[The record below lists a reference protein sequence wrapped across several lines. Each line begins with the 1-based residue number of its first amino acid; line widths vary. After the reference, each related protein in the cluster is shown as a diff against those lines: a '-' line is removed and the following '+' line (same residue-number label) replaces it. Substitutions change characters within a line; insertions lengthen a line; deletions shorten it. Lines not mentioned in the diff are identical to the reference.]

1 MHSHIDSLYLLKITM
16 RKPGY
21 VLLLVIF
28 VVGAGL
34 FVPANPVFAH
44 HLLPKHQLNCS
55 PFFPCPDK
63 LKRRVDFW
71 INTFKEWD
79 SNIAVFHDP
88 NVPERVYATVKTGHG
103 CSRKVSRR
111 IKKERKKIKSAL
123 YNVAKKI
130 EAGSTLKD
138 PSQIHYAELFK
149 GKSPN
154 QIRRAAENIRCQSG
168 VQDSFVLG
176 LKRFGRYSG
185 LVDSILAQYD
195 LPPDIRYLPFVE
207 SSYNPYAYSSAG
219 AAGMWQIMPDT
230 ARTLGLELNATLD
243 ERMDPE
249 AATHAAAKYLVNA
262 RRTLTKLAR
271 SLDSGIR
278 EEEIYPFVITSYNY
292 GLNGMQRAIRAIKP
306 DYLAVLEN
314 YRSPRFQV
322 AVKNFYASFL
332 AARHVSLH
340 ADKYFAQVKG
350 YKKLRYATY
359 VLTHP
364 TSIDR
369 IESVFKVEES
379 QLKRLNPGLTRF
391 VWHRWRM
398 VPPGYQLKLP
408 YRNGGYQREIE
419 RLRAL
424 APETEVPGS
433 GKYIVRRGDTACGIA
448 RGLKVNCRELI
459 RVNQL
464 GKRALIRIGQELV
477 IPTKWTQANQTAA
490 RVQDQPGGGVY
501 SVKRGD
507 TACGIAQRYGV
518 SCRSL
523 IRLNR
528 LNRKATIYV
537 GQNLT
542 IPGGGR
548 GVGQLPGLDENNR
561 YLVRKGDFACAIAKR
576 FSVNCR
582 ALVKLNRLD
591 KKARIYPGQKLKIPG
606 LEVPDSAE
614 TVEQLA
620 QVETTVQ
627 NLGTGSSEVRTD
639 QGALANLLDSLPEL
653 KVFVS
658 GPRDNP
664 VYRIKVEPDETLG
677 HYSDWLGLRSTQV
690 IRKLNRFQYK
700 TVLRIGQTLKLPV
713 TSAEMVSQFEQKRME
728 YHQVLSESLKEHYVL
743 TGIEKYKIRPGDTVW
758 SLSTESGFP
767 VWIFYRINPSL
778 NIYGLRVGQE
788 VLLPKLQRKQ
798 V

>member
-1 MHSHIDSLYLLKITM
+1 LS
-16 RKPGY
+16 
-21 VLLLVIF
+21 VIL
-28 VVGAGL
+28 VVGVCL

-44 HLLPKHQLNCS
+44 HLLPRHKLDCS
-55 PFFPCPDK
+55 PSFPCPDE

-71 INTFKEWD
+71 INTFREWD
-79 SNIAVFHDP
+79 SDIAIFHDP

-103 CSRKVSRR
+103 CSRKVSRKVKR
-111 IKKERKKIKSAL
+111 ERKKIKSAL

-130 EAGSTLKD
+130 EAGATLKD
-138 PSQIHYAELFK
+138 PSQIHYAALFR

-176 LKRFGRYSG
+176 LKRFGRYSAM
-185 LVDSILAQYD
+185 VDAILAQYH

-219 AAGMWQIMPDT
+219 AAGMWQIMPGT
-230 ARTLGLELNATLD
+230 ARTLGLELSATLD

-249 AATHAAAKYLVNA
+249 AATHAAAKYLVNS
-262 RRTLTKLAR
+262 RRTLTKLAQ
-271 SLDSGIR
+271 SLDPGIR

-292 GLNGMQRAIRAIKP
+292 GLNGMQRAIRAVKP

-314 YRSPRFQV
+314 YRSPKFQV

-340 ADKYFAQVKG
+340 ADEYFAHVRSYQ
-350 YKKLRYATY
+350 KLQYATH
-359 VLTHP
+359 VLEHP
-364 TSIDR
+364 TSMDR
-369 IESVFKVEES
+369 IRSVFKVEES
-379 QLKRLNPGLTRF
+379 QLKLLNPGLTRF

-408 YRNGGYQREIE
+408 YRNGGYPREIE
-419 RLRAL
+419 RLRSL
-424 APETEVPGS
+424 APETQVPGS

-448 RGLKVNCRELI
+448 RGLKVNCQELI
-459 RVNQL
+459 RANQL
-464 GKRALIRIGQELV
+464 GRRALIRIGQELV
-477 IPTKWTQANQTAA
+477 IPTKLARTTHTAA
-490 RVQDQPGGGVY
+490 GAGSQSGGTVY

-528 LNRKATIYV
+528 LSRKATIYV
-537 GQNLT
+537 GQKLT
-542 IPGGGR
+542 IPGAGR
-548 GVGQLPGLDENNR
+548 GSGPLPGLDENNR
-561 YLVRKGDFACAIAKR
+561 YLVRKGDSACAIAQR

-591 KKARIYPGQKLKIPG
+591 RKARIYPGQKLKIPG

-620 QVETTVQ
+620 RVQTTVQ
-627 NLGTGSSEVRTD
+627 DSGTGSSPVQADRGT
-639 QGALANLLDSLPEL
+639 LANLLDSLPEL
-653 KVFVS
+653 GVSVS
-658 GPRDNP
+658 GPQDNP
-664 VYRIKVEPDETLG
+664 VYRIKVEADETLG
-677 HYSDWLGLRSTQV
+677 HYSDWLGLRSARV
-690 IRKLNRFQYK
+690 IRKLNGFRYK
-700 TVLRIGQTLKLPV
+700 TVLRIGQTLELPV
-713 TSAEMVSQFEQKRME
+713 TSAEMVSQFERKRME
-728 YHQVLSESLKEHYVL
+728 YHQVLSESLKEHFSL
-743 TGIEKYKIRPGDTVW
+743 TGIGKYRVQPGDTVW

-767 VWIFYRINPSL
+767 VWLFYRLNPSL
-778 NIYGLRVGQE
+778 NIYGLKAGQE
-788 VLLPKLQRKQ
+788 VLLPKLQKKQ
-798 V
+798 F